1 MALEALHPIIEACP
15 RLVVAIVGFWHG
27 EDTEEVLEVLEQLAV
42 TDSRLVA
49 MAFIDYTED
58 WEIGARGGDDYWVRA
73 EAFVARKRRGE
84 IQSVS
89 PIVLQ
94 PLLQRR

>member
-1 MALEALHPIIEACP
+1 
-15 RLVVAIVGFWHG
+15 VVAIVGFWHG

-58 WEIGARGGDDYWVRA
+58 WEIGARGG
-73 EAFVARKRRGE
+73 
-84 IQSVS
+84 VS